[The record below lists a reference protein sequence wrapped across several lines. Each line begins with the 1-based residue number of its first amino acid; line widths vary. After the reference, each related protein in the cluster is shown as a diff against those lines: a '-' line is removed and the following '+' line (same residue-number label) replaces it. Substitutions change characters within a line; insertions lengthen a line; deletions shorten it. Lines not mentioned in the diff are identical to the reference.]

1 MKKSISRSS
10 SFRSIATF
18 TFVTY
23 LDTIERARVY
33 YSKSN
38 DCYYLCYS
46 FLKTR
51 YLRLPLGHS
60 FDFRDDLGVILSA
73 VHYISKYFQNP
84 LSCLSL

>member
-10 SFRSIATF
+10 SCRSIATF
-18 TFVTY
+18 SFVTY

-51 YLRLPLGHS
+51 YLRMPLGHPS
-60 FDFRDDLGVILSA
+60 YFRDDLGVIKSA
-73 VHYISKYFQNP
+73 VNYISKNFQH
-84 LSCLSL
+84 LYHV